1 MNFNFNKIQYK
12 MKQFI
17 FLSILFVFYNC
28 ETEVDVSNLLNQE
41 QLLIING
48 YLSPQDTVL
57 KVQVSKS
64 LSIANKDINTDNL
77 IVKDASV
84 SITSEDGSTV
94 SLDYSLQ
101 NKNYEKDV
109 TSDFSIVAGKKYFLE
124 VQVDNQKYNATCEIP
139 LNTIENINFEL
150 DDDIKYDR
158 QDINISFD
166 DIKNEPNNYIVRSLK
181 TGAARDEDWNVMG
194 VDFIRD
200 INRENQPIT
209 LSYKKKI
216 PTNADKE
223 IFISINILN
232 AEKIMYDQLSALS
245 KNSTNEDDIFYTDII
260 APSNIQGNNVYGVFA
275 GYQRAIINKKVK

>member
-64 LSIANKDINTDNL
+64 ISIANKDINTDNL

-84 SITSEDGSTV
+84 SITSEDGATV